1 MSARENSTRELR
13 LRTFHL
19 FTTNNSEA
27 KRPRSSSSHLR
38 AGLWAFRWTCHSP
51 ARSRRPAPC
60 CRRAALRP
68 PSAVRLRR
76 CSGDLCGERG
86 VRAAGPAVLRCVVLC
101 GVAEREL
108 SHIPVSAWGEY
119 PYALAGPGLPS
130 AWPQGPYP
138 RPQGLGELL
147 YPLFCT
153 ARPSGPAEVWSVQV
167 TGNPACAYPAS
178 WAVPAVRALWPH

>member
-1 MSARENSTRELR
+1 MPAQQQQPPEGGAVGVPLDMSQPRPLPPSRPVLQAGGAASSIGGAAEALLR
-13 LRTFHL
+13 
-19 FTTNNSEA
+19 
-27 KRPRSSSSHLR
+27 RSVWG
-38 AGLWAFRWTCHSP
+38 A
-51 ARSRRPAPC
+51 RRPCGGAGC
-60 CRRAALRP
+60 AALR
-68 PSAVRLRR
+68 
-76 CSGDLCGERG
+76 CG
-86 VRAAGPAVLRCVVLC
+86 

-119 PYALAGPGLPS
+119 PYALAGPGFAP

-167 TGNPACAYPAS
+167 TGNPACADPAS
-178 WAVPAVRALWPH
+178 WAVSAVRALWPH

>member
-1 MSARENSTRELR
+1 MRRGRLCCAVVGSLSA
-13 LRTFHL
+13 
-19 FTTNNSEA
+19 
-27 KRPRSSSSHLR
+27 SSLTY
-38 AGLWAFRWTCHSP
+38 L
-51 ARSRRPAPC
+51 
-60 CRRAALRP
+60 
-68 PSAVRLRR
+68 
-76 CSGDLCGERG
+76 
-86 VRAAGPAVLRCVVLC
+86 
-101 GVAEREL
+101 
-108 SHIPVSAWGEY
+108 SAWGEY
-119 PYALAGPGLPS
+119 PYALAGPGFAP